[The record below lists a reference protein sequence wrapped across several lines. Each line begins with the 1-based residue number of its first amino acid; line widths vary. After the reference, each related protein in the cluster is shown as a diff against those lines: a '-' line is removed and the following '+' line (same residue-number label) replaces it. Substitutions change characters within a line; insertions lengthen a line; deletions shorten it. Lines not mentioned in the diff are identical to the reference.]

1 MDWLT
6 ILRGVV
12 ATVVFGVIGILLFA
26 LAFLVMCRIAPFSV
40 RKEIA
45 EDHNTALA
53 VLMGSVL
60 IGMALIVAAALHG

>member
-1 MDWLT
+1 MDWSS
-6 ILRGVV
+6 IVRGVV
-12 ATVVFGVIGILLFA
+12 ATIVFGAVGIALFA
-26 LAFLVMCRIAPFSV
+26 IAFVLMCRIAPFSV
-40 RKEIA
+40 KKEIA

>member
-1 MDWLT
+1 MDWVQL
-6 ILRGVV
+6 LRGVV
-12 ATVVFGVIGILLFA
+12 ATIVFGFVGILMFA
-26 LAFLVMCRIAPFSV
+26 FAFTVMCKVAPVSV
-40 RKEIA
+40 KKELA

>member
-1 MDWLT
+1 MDWTQL
-6 ILRGVV
+6 LRGVV
-12 ATVVFGVIGILLFA
+12 ATIVFGFVGIVMFA
-26 LAFLVMCRIAPFSV
+26 FAFTVMCKVAPFSV
-40 RKEIA
+40 KKELA

>member
-1 MDWLT
+1 MDWSI

-12 ATVVFGVIGILLFA
+12 ATIVFGAVGIALFA
-26 LAFLVMCRIAPFSV
+26 IAFVIMCRIAPFSV